1 MLRGVDLFLKLE
13 LDHLEQRWA
22 CAEER
27 ALAVPRADLLE
38 AEALV
43 GGHSLVEMLDD
54 LDEALRE
61 GGVELLHTIRIL
73 AVSLA

>member
-13 LDHLEQRWA
+13 LDHLEEGGAR
-22 CAEER
+22 AEER
-27 ALAVPRADLLE
+27 SRAVPRADLLE

-43 GGHSLVEMLDD
+43 GGHGLVEMLDD

-61 GGVELLHTIRIL
+61 GGVEVLHTIRIL